1 MLVAALLLTAAAAL
15 YTGEPACPPPAASR
29 APTPAGGDRR
39 SADRTP
45 DAHGSG
51 PGESAPA
58 RPVPGDGRLMAPSGT
73 VGVPVR
79 LADPA
84 ALALVRP
91 GDRVDLLISG
101 RRPTVLA
108 TSALVL
114 AVALDE
120 GALLLALGPAQAR
133 KTATAPPGA
142 ALSVI
147 VHP

>member
-29 APTPAGGDRR
+29 APTPAGG
-39 SADRTP
+39 ARTP
-45 DAHGSG
+45 DGPGPG

-58 RPVPGDGRLMAPSGT
+58 LPAPGDGRLVAPSGT

-91 GDRVDLLISG
+91 GDRVDLLVSG
-101 RRPTVLA
+101 RRPTTLA
-108 TSALVL
+108 TDALVL

-133 KTATAPPGA
+133 KTASAPPGA

>member
-29 APTPAGGDRR
+29 APTPAGGDR
-39 SADRTP
+39 TP
-45 DAHGSG
+45 DGHG
-51 PGESAPA
+51 PGESAPD
-58 RPVPGDGRLMAPSGT
+58 RPVPGDGRLAAPSDT

-91 GDRVDLLISG
+91 GDRVDLLVSG
-101 RRPTVLA
+101 RRPTVVA
-108 TSALVL
+108 TDALVL
-114 AVALDE
+114 AVALDD

-133 KTATAPPGA
+133 KTASAPPGA
-142 ALSVI
+142 AFSVI

>member
-45 DAHGSG
+45 DAHG
-51 PGESAPA
+51 PGESALDS
-58 RPVPGDGRLMAPSGT
+58 PVPGDGRLVAPSGT

-91 GDRVDLLISG
+91 GDRVDLLLGG
-101 RRPTVLA
+101 RRPTVVA

-120 GALLLALGPAQAR
+120 GALLLALVPAQAR
-133 KTATAPPGA
+133 KTASASPGA
-142 ALSVI
+142 AFSVT
-147 VHP
+147 VQP